1 MKEEMSLEEI
11 DSLIKNKKVLS
22 INKDIEVDE
31 DIEDKLLKIANEEGI
46 SSVLKIDDGIDE
58 VIL

>member
-22 INKDIEVDE
+22 INENIEVDE
-31 DIEDKLLKIANEEGI
+31 DIEDKLLKMANEEGI

>member
-22 INKDIEVDE
+22 INENIEVDE